1 MLCAV
6 GYSQSMESVMANVRQ
21 AAPEPKEETG
31 QEVSTENRG
40 YWGYREITEEDIAK
54 NGVDEGGCGCGCGGK

>member
-1 MLCAV
+1 
-6 GYSQSMESVMANVRQ
+6 MANAMQ
-21 AAPEPKEETG
+21 AAPEPKEEAEQDVG
-31 QEVSTENRG
+31 AENRG